1 MSHQYLAFAIPFF
14 LFFMGCEYWYSKK
27 KGKNFFQFAESIA
40 NLNVGIAERLMDVFT
55 IVPFFYFFEY
65 IYLHFALLS
74 VPVNIFSW
82 VLLFILTDLVWY
94 WYHRFAHEINILWAA
109 HIVHHQSE
117 DFNYTTSARI
127 TVFQAAIR
135 CLFWGILPLFGFPP
149 EMITA
154 LLLVHGLY
162 PFFIHT
168 QTIGKLGLIEYVFV
182 TPSHHRVHHS
192 SNPQYLDKNYGDV
205 LIVWDKIFGTFSEEK
220 EKPVYGLT
228 KPIKSHSFLWQH
240 FHYPLELLYAMRKV
254 KGFRLK
260 CSILFGRPDSIQP
273 DGRDV
278 LERRFLKKQTTL
290 QPTKNLSLYIVIQT
304 CITLILLFTIV
315 YFYPLLSQIQI
326 AFTTLFILIS
336 VMNTGAILEQRA
348 WIFYL
353 ECFRFN
359 LLLVWI
365 WIFYPTYLTSFSLL
379 MVTII
384 LLHNFRPIE
393 KRYKN
398 LLFQKGK

>member
-14 LFFMGCEYWYSKK
+14 LFFMGWEYWYSKK

-55 IVPFFYFFEY
+55 IVPFFYFFKY

-74 VPVNIFSW
+74 IPVNIFSW

-240 FHYPLELLYAMRKV
+240 FHYPLELLYAMSKV
-254 KGFRLK
+254 KGLRAK
-260 CSILFGRPDSIQP
+260 CKILFGRPDSIQP

>member
-14 LFFMGCEYWYSKK
+14 LFFMGWEYWYSKK

-74 VPVNIFSW
+74 IPVNIFSW

-240 FHYPLELLYAMRKV
+240 FHYPLELLFAMRKV